1 MRTSNKKQAIAPAIR
16 EMAVGERLVYPLT
29 RYTSVQ
35 NTLVLIRRKFPDKL
49 WSTSCITGNV
59 EVVREK

>member
-1 MRTSNKKQAIAPAIR
+1 MTTRSKKQAIAPAIR

-35 NTLVLIRRKFPDKL
+35 NTLVLIRRKFPDRR
-49 WSTSCITGNV
+49 WATSCRTGNV